1 MDGFCVR
8 GNLSP
13 TELCVFNR
21 FLKRPNAGVGGCR
34 GGYRNRLPTSPSP
47 TGEKL
52 ERLFKKASLSS
63 TVPQLEG
70 PHTWTRGW
78 AGLPFREA
86 GEPPSGSVRMKNQT
100 ESQSP
105 NGIKEHL
112 QSFPWKGSRSRL
124 WSCTGDWEIQ
134 TWETQKGGGPENTGL
149 HSCFILQFCIV
160 FR

>member
-8 GNLSP
+8 RNLSP

-21 FLKRPNAGVGGCR
+21 FLKKLNGGGRR
-34 GGYRNRLPTSPSP
+34 GGGAIEIDYLQVPHLQGRNLRSK
-47 TGEKL
+47 E
-52 ERLFKKASLSS
+52 ASLSS

-78 AGLPFREA
+78 AGLPFGEA
-86 GEPPSGSVRMKNQT
+86 GEPPSGRVRMKNQT

-112 QSFPWKGSRSRL
+112 ESFPWKGSRS
-124 WSCTGDWEIQ
+124 
-134 TWETQKGGGPENTGL
+134 
-149 HSCFILQFCIV
+149 
-160 FR
+160 